1 MYVCLY
7 VGVLPE
13 SNSPDL
19 ATAAKNFL
27 LVAPA
32 AADPQ
37 LFANFSR
44 IVNHYLE
51 APPFKFTNAFKN
63 KGVLKNV
70 RNLHNSISLCWPAS
84 IVVSD

>member
-1 MYVCLY
+1 
-7 VGVLPE
+7 
-13 SNSPDL
+13 L
-19 ATAAKNFL
+19 ATAAQNFL

-51 APPFKFTNAFKN
+51 APPFKFTNAYKN

-70 RNLHNSISLCWPAS
+70 RLQFRFSSLAATLLLLNE
-84 IVVSD
+84 